1 MFFNGLKF
9 EGLNQVEIAK
19 ALRCV
24 GDPDVHWSQVS
35 SGLQNKFLG
44 PAVMARV
51 STGLRCALS
60 ISTLSNL
67 IFA

>member
-35 SGLQNKFLG
+35 SGLQNRFLG
-44 PAVMARV
+44 PAVMAR
-51 STGLRCALS
+51 
-60 ISTLSNL
+60 IS
-67 IFA
+67 AGDVH